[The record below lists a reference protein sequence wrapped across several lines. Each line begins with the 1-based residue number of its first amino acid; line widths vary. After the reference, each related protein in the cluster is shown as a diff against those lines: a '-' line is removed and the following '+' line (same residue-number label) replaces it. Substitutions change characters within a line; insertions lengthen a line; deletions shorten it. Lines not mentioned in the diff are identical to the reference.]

1 MDHFLK
7 RKFLIKLQINI
18 WSKWSI
24 YSKKPTKKTMCL
36 LMCPTFLVK
45 MDILFVNVDILVKN
59 LLKTLDSYN
68 VMIWMM
74 RWSMAIGWNKWLITF
89 T

>member
-1 MDHFLK
+1 
-7 RKFLIKLQINI
+7 
-18 WSKWSI
+18 
-24 YSKKPTKKTMCL
+24 
-36 LMCPTFLVK
+36 MCPTFLVK

-74 RWSMAIGWNKWLITF
+74 RWNMAIGWNKWLITF